1 MNIVISLLILIPAVI
16 VLLFVYR
23 NEILFAIY
31 TWTLNGRY
39 YLAEKPRVAET
50 VKWFDDW
57 FTIQFIDENTIA
69 IGEPRHY
76 QQNYNYLIVG
86 ESLAILFDTG
96 AGIRDITPVVESLTS
111 LPVIAVP
118 SHLHYDHTGNLARFE
133 RVALPDLPILREGI
147 TNGFFLPTDKQH
159 HGRRENI
166 PPPKFRVTEWWQPG
180 VIVDLRKR
188 RLQVIHAPGHAPECI
203 ALLDPDRNQLFTG
216 DFINIGELYAFLPES
231 NLQDYLYNTE
241 KLLSLINEKTML
253 LTAHNDAHD
262 VHSAPLLAYQ
272 DLIDLKNSLQGIK
285 NGTLSGYGF
294 YPRRYT
300 VNQRLTLLTD
310 FPWLARWN

>member
-1 MNIVISLLILIPAVI
+1 VNIVISLLILIPAVI

-31 TWTLNGRY
+31 TWTLYGRY
-39 YLAEKPRVAET
+39 YLAEKPRVAKT
-50 VKWFDDW
+50 IKWFDDW

-69 IGEPRHY
+69 IGEPRYY

-133 RVALPDLPILREGI
+133 RVALPDLNILRQGI
-147 TNGFFLPTDKQH
+147 TASFFLPTDKQH

-180 VIVDLRKR
+180 EIVDLGKRK
-188 RLQVIHAPGHAPECI
+188 LQVIQAPGHAPECI
-203 ALLDPDRNQLFTG
+203 VLFDPDRNQLFTG
-216 DFINIGELYAFLPES
+216 DFIYVGDLYAFLPES
-231 NLQDYLYNTE
+231 NLKDYLDTTD
-241 KLLSLINEKTML
+241 KLLSLTNEKTLL

-262 VHSAPLLAYQ
+262 LHSAPLVAYQ

-285 NGTLSGYGF
+285 NNALSGHGF